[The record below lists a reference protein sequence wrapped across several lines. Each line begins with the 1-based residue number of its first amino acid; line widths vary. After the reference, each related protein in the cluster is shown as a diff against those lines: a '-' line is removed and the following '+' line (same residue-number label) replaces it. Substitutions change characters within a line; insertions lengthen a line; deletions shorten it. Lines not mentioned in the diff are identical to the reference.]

1 MLPAMSSDVLHSLQK
16 ERYIS
21 LETYRRNGTGV
32 KTPVWFA
39 LMDDSL
45 VVVTNGNSYKVKRLR
60 RNTAIK
66 VAACNVNGKKILGP
80 FHEGTGEIVEDS
92 AAESSALGA
101 LKKKYGLQWRIF
113 AMGSRLAGR
122 RKDWL
127 VLRLRF

>member
-1 MLPAMSSDVLHSLQK
+1 MLPAMSSDVLRSLEK

-39 LMDDSL
+39 IMDHSL

-60 RNTAIK
+60 RNSAIQ
-66 VAACNVNGKKILGP
+66 VAACNASGKKLLGP
-80 FHEGTGEIVEDS
+80 LHEGTGELVADPAVEK
-92 AAESSALGA
+92 SALSL
-101 LKKKYGLQWRIF
+101 LKKKYRLQWRVF
-113 AMGSRLAGR
+113 ALASRLAGR